1 MKILITR
8 FSNKGVG
15 DYLYKELVGQGHE
28 VDVFQG
34 DINAPESYIGVD
46 LTEYDRVV
54 NVAGVTLNE
63 PVVQMD
69 YDNSVK
75 VLSVNLLGAMM
86 LTSEYAKQ
94 RVEDGAIFH
103 VSSIGSR
110 KVMTNCSVYSA
121 SKAGLSHYIS
131 CAGWELKGNNIA
143 VVGFNPANILNT
155 NLTLNVQKGLRENRG
170 MSQEQI
176 DAIYKDALDPEVLA
190 KYMARTITATTP
202 EVMMVS
208 GESLFLTNSDHR

>member
-8 FSNKGVG
+8 FRKKGVG
-15 DYLYKELVGQGHE
+15 EYLYNELVKQGHE
-28 VDVFQG
+28 VDILHG
-34 DINAPESYIGVD
+34 DINDPEIYNHVD
-46 LTEYDRVV
+46 LTSYERVI
-54 NVAGVTLNE
+54 NVAGVTLNQ
-63 PVVQMD
+63 PVTQMD
-69 YDNSVK
+69 YKDSNK
-75 VLSVNLLGAMM
+75 VVSVNLMGAMM

-103 VSSIGSR
+103 ISSIGSR

-121 SKAGLSHYIS
+121 TKAGLSHYIS
-131 CAGWELKGNNIA
+131 CAAWELKGSKIA
-143 VVGFNPANILNT
+143 VVGFNPTNILDT
-155 NLTLNVQKGLRENRG
+155 SLTLNVQKGLRENRG

-176 DAIYKDALDPEVLA
+176 DAIYKDALDPKVLA
-190 KYMARTITATTP
+190 EYMVRTITASTP

>member
-8 FSNKGVG
+8 FREKGVG
-15 DYLYKELVGQGHE
+15 EYLYNELTKQGHE
-28 VDVFQG
+28 VDVLLG
-34 DINAPESYIGVD
+34 DINEPATYEGLD
-46 LTEYDRVV
+46 LTSYDRVV
-54 NVAGVTLNE
+54 NVAGVTLNQ
-63 PVVQMD
+63 PVIQMEYED
-69 YDNSVK
+69 SSK
-75 VLSVNLLGAMM
+75 VISVNLLGAMM

-94 RVEDGAIFH
+94 RIEDGAIFH
-103 VSSIGSR
+103 ISSIGSR

-121 SKAGLSHYIS
+121 TKAGLSHYIS
-131 CAGWELKGNNIA
+131 CAGWELRNNKIA

-155 NLTLNVQKGLRENRG
+155 SLTLDVQKGMRENRG

-190 KYMARTITATTP
+190 KYMVRTITATTP